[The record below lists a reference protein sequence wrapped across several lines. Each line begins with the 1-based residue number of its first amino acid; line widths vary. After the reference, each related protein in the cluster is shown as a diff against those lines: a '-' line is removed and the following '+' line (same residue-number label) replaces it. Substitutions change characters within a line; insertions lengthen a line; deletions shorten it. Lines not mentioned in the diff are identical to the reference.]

1 MTVPDYAGTP
11 TLPADEVF
19 VFPTSFA
26 QQRLWF
32 FDQFEPG
39 SPFYNIPTA
48 VRLKGALDV
57 GALSRALDEI
67 VRRHEAL
74 RTTFAVQAGQ
84 PVQVIAPALHL
95 PVDLVDLSG
104 LDETEREVETLRL
117 ATQEARTG
125 FDLTRGPLLRVRLLR
140 LSAQEHVILL
150 TMHHIVSDGWS
161 MGVLVGEIGALYDAF
176 AHGRPSPLPPLAI
189 QYADFAEW
197 QREYLTGAVLEQQL
211 AYWKQQ
217 LGGELPVL
225 NLPTDRPRPPVQSSL
240 GDARAREIPAGVLEA
255 FQAACRQEGASLF
268 MGLLAAFYVLLYRYT
283 GQTDLT
289 VGSPIANRNR
299 AEIEPLIGVFIN
311 TLVFRGQLDGDPT
324 FRQLLRRVRE
334 TALGAFAHQDLPFEM
349 LVDALQVE
357 RDLSR
362 SPLFQVMFILQ
373 NAPTG
378 LPRRGAPA
386 PAADGPALQM
396 EPLEIGTGTATFD
409 LTFSLSE
416 TATGL
421 DVSVEFNTDL
431 FDGATI
437 ERLLGHYETLVQAAS
452 TGLDQPIATLPLLT
466 APEREQLLVDWNATT
481 RRYDRAEWTVA
492 QLFEA
497 AVARTPDAEAVVW
510 PGTADRPGEVRLT
523 YAELDRRANQLAQHL
538 ITLGV
543 GPNLTVAMC
552 LDKSAEMI
560 VGVLGVLKAGG
571 AYVPLDPTHPADR
584 LGFMLADCGA
594 RVVLTQARLTEL
606 LTPLAGDARLI
617 ALDTDWDAI
626 ARQPAAS
633 PGPRS
638 GPDDLVYLIYT
649 SGSTGKSKGVLLA
662 QRSLVNQYLA
672 WEEAYELAA
681 VRAHLQMAN
690 FAFDVFS
697 GDFVRALCSGGTLV
711 LCPRELLLQ
720 PKELYAL
727 LRREGVQCAEFV
739 PAVLRQLIE
748 HLKETDQALDQMR
761 LLLCGSDSWYV
772 REYQEFLR
780 FCGPDTRFI
789 NSFGLTEATID
800 STFFES
806 RQLDLHADRLVPIG
820 RPFANTQLYILD
832 KRFQPVPV
840 GVPGELFVG
849 GLGVAR
855 GYLNRPE
862 LTAERFV
869 TLTLAG
875 GPAAS
880 IRLYRTGDLSRYLPD
895 GNVEFLGRADHQVK
909 IRGYRIEPGE
919 VEAVI
924 RQHPAV
930 RQTVVLA
937 RDGRLVAYLAA
948 DLAVDRVPIESRCRA
963 ALAQPGNGHLDGAG
977 ALDLPMLDLS
987 SGGLALADVPDA
999 WAAGHSLHLQPQL
1012 PGVAEAPEMTGTIL
1026 WKRGHEAGVMLD
1038 AGQPA
1043 QLALLRQSL
1052 KHVAA
1057 EDDLRVADLRGSD
1070 PRVPLRATCRVEFE
1084 DGRTRELVVENLSV
1098 GGARLL
1104 AEPELWKGGLPLR
1117 LCLLAGDGGGCDGPD
1132 ALWLDGVVW
1141 WHRDER
1147 AGVKFNTTPET
1158 RARLQ
1163 QRVEAF
1169 RQSQR
1174 FSLADLRTFL
1184 KSKLPDYMVP
1194 SAFVILDSLPLNSS
1208 GKIDRLALPAPDLAQ
1223 AETGVEYV
1231 APRTPTEEALAGVW
1245 AQVLTLPRVG
1255 VHDNFFELGGHSLLA
1270 TQLVSRVR
1278 DAFQLD
1284 LPLRK
1289 VFELPTIATLAEA
1302 VEAARQQQTGAYVPP
1317 IVPVPRDQPLPLS
1330 FAQQRLWFLDQLE
1343 PGSASYNLP
1352 EAVRLTGALNVGAL
1366 ERALNEIVR
1375 RHEALR
1381 TTFTLTAD
1389 GRPLQVIAPAL
1400 TLALA
1405 VTDLSAL
1412 PAPQRE
1418 AEATRLATAEA
1429 QRPFDLAA
1437 GPLVRAGLL
1446 RLAAAEHILL
1456 LTLHHIVGDDWSS
1469 SVLTQELA
1477 ALYDAFSHGR
1487 PSPLPDLRLQYAD
1500 FAAWQRG
1507 WLQGEVLETQLGYWR
1522 RQLAG
1527 APPVLELPTDRPRPA
1542 VQTFN
1547 GAYQSFTL
1555 PASLTRQLK
1564 AFTQREGATL
1574 FMTLLAAFDA
1584 LVQRYSGQT
1593 DFTIGT
1599 PIANRNRADIEG
1611 LIGFFVNTLVMR
1623 GDFADTPTFRQ
1634 ALRRGREAALGAY
1647 AHQDVPF
1654 EKLVD
1659 ALQPRRDLSRPPLF
1673 QVMFILQT
1681 AARPRGAVTPVP
1693 GLTLEPL
1700 VVHMGTSN
1708 FDLTLALEQTGAGL
1722 SGAIE
1727 YNADLFDEATIA
1739 RLARHFRALLAGAL
1753 ADPDQPVAALPL
1765 LSDSER
1771 RQILVDWNATA
1782 ADFPRDRCVH
1792 HLFEVQAARQPDA
1805 LAVVEAA
1812 GAALT
1817 YAELDRRA
1825 EQLAHH
1831 LRGLGVGPET
1841 LVGLAV
1847 ERSPEMLV
1855 GLLGILKA
1863 GGAYL
1868 PLDPA
1873 YPPERLAFMLQDSGT
1888 RLVLTQSRF
1897 AALLPA
1903 SAAQTLRLDADWPTI
1918 AQTPATDSWPQTTP
1932 DSLAYVIYTSGS
1944 TGTPKGVAV
1953 THGNLVNHNL
1963 AVVAAFGLSP
1973 ADRVLQFAT
1982 LNFDTAAEEIFPTWA
1997 AGATL
2002 VLRPAGP
2009 PPSGAELRQLSAD
2022 RGLTV
2027 LDLPTAYWHAWVGEL
2042 ELSGAQL
2049 PESLRLVVVG
2059 GEAALAERLVAWRR
2073 RAGGRVRWLNT
2084 YGPTEGTI
2092 IASLYEPREPGLD
2105 GRAIPIGRPI
2115 ANAQLYILDA
2125 RQQPVPV
2132 GVVGE
2137 LHIGGRG
2144 VARGYLN
2151 RPELT
2156 AEKFIELALDD
2167 GRRIEDEAADGRPPS
2182 PVQRLY
2188 RTGDLARFR
2197 PDGNVEFLGRG
2208 DEQVK
2213 VRGFRIE
2220 LGEVES
2226 ALLAHPAV
2234 KQAAV
2239 LARGRA
2245 EKQLV
2250 ACVVPADGEG
2260 AALPEQLR
2268 AHLQARLPEY
2278 MRPTAFVVL
2287 DQLPLTPN
2295 AKVDRRALAARVAEA
2310 APDSSAPA
2318 GQTAPRNPTEETL
2331 AAVWAQVLGLPRVG
2345 VHANFFEL
2353 GGDSI
2358 LSIQVIARAAQ
2369 AGLRL
2374 TPRQLFEHP
2383 TVAGLAAVA
2392 AVGVRVDAE
2401 QGLVTGSLPLT
2412 PIQRWFFQQAFP
2424 DPHHWNQ
2431 AVLFGVRVPL
2441 DRAALTAALGDLL
2454 AHHDALR
2461 LRFSAADGGG
2471 QAQLADLAGGVPLT
2485 WIDLSDQPEAEHGSA
2500 VETHAAQAQ
2509 ASLNLAEGPLL
2520 RAVYF
2525 NCGAGRPAR
2534 LLIVIHHLAVD
2545 GVSWRIL
2552 LEDLQTAYQQ
2562 RLAGAAPQLPAKTTS
2577 FKAWAERL
2585 AAYARTAAVQNEL
2598 PFWLETLAPGAG
2610 GLPVDLV
2617 DGDDDV
2623 ASEQSVAVTF
2633 TADETRALLQD
2644 VPRAYH
2650 TEINDAL
2657 LTALAQTLTRWT
2669 GARAALID
2677 LEGHGRE
2684 DVLPGVDVSRTVG
2697 WFTSVYPVRLELRP
2711 GLPPG
2716 EALKSVKEQLRRVPG
2731 RGLGYGLLRY
2741 LAAEPAL
2748 RGRPEAPVSFNYLGQ
2763 FGRQAAPEAGGPT
2776 PFEPAAE
2783 SSGLAQSPR
2792 AARSHRLDLNG
2803 GISAGCLRLEW
2814 TYSAARHRR
2823 ATVERLAGDF
2833 AQALRDLIAHC
2844 QAPQAG
2850 GHTPSDF
2857 KLAKLDQRKLDKV
2870 LAKVGK
2876 KDTPKR

>member
-1 MTVPDYAGTP
+1 MADLSQQIANLSPEKRALLEKLLKQEGVGQRPNRI
-11 TLPADEVF
+11 LPVRRDGGA
-19 VFPTSFA
+19 FPLSFA

-32 FDQFEPG
+32 FDQLEPG
-39 SPFYNIPTA
+39 SPLYNIPQA
-48 VRLKGALDV
+48 VRLTGRLDAGALEQ
-57 GALSRALDEI
+57 ALNEI

-74 RTTFAVQAGQ
+74 RTTFETRDGQ
-84 PVQVIAPALHL
+84 PVQVVAPSLALALAHADLTAL
-95 PVDLVDLSG
+95 PAA
-104 LDETEREVETLRL
+104 ERE
-117 ATQEARTG
+117 AEARRQAHAEAQRP
-125 FDLTRGPLLRVRLLR
+125 FDLRRGPLLRASLLK
-140 LSAQEHVILL
+140 LGADDHVVLL
-150 TMHHIVSDGWS
+150 TLHHIVSDGWS
-161 MGVLVGEIGALYDAF
+161 IGVLLRELAILYDAY
-176 AHGRPSPLPPLAI
+176 ASGRPSPLPPLPI
-189 QYADFAEW
+189 QYADFVHW
-197 QREYLTGAVLEQQL
+197 QRTTLAGAPLEQQL
-211 AYWKQQ
+211 TYWTQK
-217 LGGELPVL
+217 LGDLPPPL
-225 NLPTDRPRPPVQSSL
+225 ELPTDRPRPAILS
-240 GDARAREIPAGVLEA
+240 ARGAHHGFVFPAELAAGLNA
-255 FQAACRQEGASLF
+255 LAQAEGATLF
-268 MGLLAAFYVLLYRYT
+268 MALLAGFQILLSRYS
-283 GQTDLT
+283 GQTDIS
-289 VGSPIANRNR
+289 VGSPIANRTR

-311 TLVFRGQLDGDPT
+311 TLVLRTDLSSEPGAAEAPGFRA
-324 FRQLLRRVRE
+324 LLKRVRE
-334 TALGAFAHQDLPFEM
+334 TTLGAYAHQDLPFET
-349 LVDALQVE
+349 LVERLHPV

-362 SPLFQVMFILQ
+362 TPLFQAMFVLQ
-373 NAPTG
+373 NAPAAGAQPLPATG
-378 LPRRGAPA
+378 LRLTPIEAHS
-386 PAADGPALQM
+386 
-396 EPLEIGTGTATFD
+396 GTATFE
-409 LTFSLSE
+409 LTLSL
-416 TATGL
+416 TDTPQGL
-421 DVSVEFNTDL
+421 HGALEYSTDL
-431 FDGATI
+431 FDAATI
-437 ERLLGHYETLVQAAS
+437 ERLIGHFRVLLEAAVREP
-452 TGLDQPIATLPLLT
+452 DRPITRLPLLT
-466 APEREQLLVDWNATT
+466 AEERRLVLETWNATE
-481 RRYDRAEWTVA
+481 RAYPQAAGVH

-497 AVARTPDAEAVVW
+497 QAARTPEAIAAVV
-510 PGTADRPGEVRLT
+510 PAQAGRPRQTLT
-523 YAELDRRANQLAQHL
+523 YAELDQRAAQLARHL
-538 ITLGV
+538 RGLGV
-543 GPNLTVAMC
+543 GPESLVGLAVER
-552 LDKSAEMI
+552 SPEML
-560 VGVLGVLKAGG
+560 VGLLGILKAGG
-571 AYVPLDPTHPADR
+571 AYLPLDPDYPAER
-584 LGFMLADCGA
+584 LAFMLQDSGA
-594 RVVLTQARLTEL
+594 RWVLTTAALAPRLPSTSAQTL
-606 LTPLAGDARLI
+606 CLDA
-617 ALDTDWDAI
+617 DWEKI
-626 ARQPAAS
+626 AAS
-633 PGPRS
+633 ASDVEAPAPFS
-638 GPDDLVYLIYT
+638 PDSLAYVIYT
-649 SGSTGKSKGVLLA
+649 SGSTGTPKGVLVPHRAVVNHNLA
-662 QRSLVNQYLA
+662 MA
-672 WEEAYELAA
+672 EA
-681 VRAHLQMAN
+681 
-690 FAFDVFS
+690 
-697 GDFVRALCSGGTLV
+697 
-711 LCPRELLLQ
+711 
-720 PKELYAL
+720 
-727 LRREGVQCAEFV
+727 
-739 PAVLRQLIE
+739 
-748 HLKETDQALDQMR
+748 
-761 LLLCGSDSWYV
+761 
-772 REYQEFLR
+772 
-780 FCGPDTRFI
+780 
-789 NSFGLTEATID
+789 FGLTPADRVLQFATLNFDAAVEEIFPTWARGAAVVLRPAGPLLGGAELLALAEAEALTV
-800 STFFES
+800 
-806 RQLDLHADRLVPIG
+806 LDLPTAYWHAWVAELETLGRPLPPSLRLVIVGGEAASAEALAAWRRLAGERVRWLNTYGPTETTVVSTVYVLDAAADPRTVPPIG
-820 RPFANTQLYILD
+820 RPIANVRAYLLD
-832 KRFQPVPV
+832 RHGEPVPV
-840 GVPGELFVG
+840 GVPGELYLG

-869 TLTLAG
+869 EVALDDGQQTRDGFADSR
-875 GPAAS
+875 PSAS
-880 IRLYRTGDLSRYLPD
+880 VVRLYKTGDLCRYRPD
-895 GNVEFLGRADHQVK
+895 GNLVFVGRADEQVK
-909 IRGYRIEPGE
+909 IRGFRVELGEIE
-919 VEAVI
+919 AALQ
-924 RQHPAV
+924 QHPAV
-930 RQTVVLA
+930 QMAVV
-937 RDGRLVAYLAA
+937 VAL
-948 DLAVDRVPIESRCRA
+948 
-963 ALAQPGNGHLDGAG
+963 GAG
-977 ALDLPMLDLS
+977 ASRRLAAYIVPAAAGAAPSADELRAFLKARLPEYMLPAAW
-987 SGGLALADVPDA
+987 LALD
-999 WAAGHSLHLQPQL
+999 QL
-1012 PGVAEAPEMTGTIL
+1012 PL
-1026 WKRGHEAGVMLD
+1026 
-1038 AGQPA
+1038 
-1043 QLALLRQSL
+1043 
-1052 KHVAA
+1052 
-1057 EDDLRVADLRGSD
+1057 
-1070 PRVPLRATCRVEFE
+1070 
-1084 DGRTRELVVENLSV
+1084 
-1098 GGARLL
+1098 
-1104 AEPELWKGGLPLR
+1104 
-1117 LCLLAGDGGGCDGPD
+1117 
-1132 ALWLDGVVW
+1132 
-1141 WHRDER
+1141 
-1147 AGVKFNTTPET
+1147 TP
-1158 RARLQ
+1158 
-1163 QRVEAF
+1163 
-1169 RQSQR
+1169 
-1174 FSLADLRTFL
+1174 
-1184 KSKLPDYMVP
+1184 
-1194 SAFVILDSLPLNSS
+1194 N
-1208 GKIDRLALPAPDLAQ
+1208 GKVNRRALPAPEGSDQTPA
-1223 AETGVEYV
+1223 AAYV
-1231 APRTPTEEALAGVW
+1231 APRTPTEELLAEVW
-1245 AQVLTLPRVG
+1245 ARLLNRSRVG
-1255 VHDNFFELGGHSLLA
+1255 ALDHFFDLGGHSLLA
-1270 TQLVSRVR
+1270 TQLISRVR
-1278 DAFQLD
+1278 QTFDVE
-1284 LPLRK
+1284 LPLRA
-1289 VFELPTIATLAEA
+1289 VFEQPTIAGLAEQI
-1302 VEAARQQQTGAYVPP
+1302 EAARRGLALPP
-1317 IVPVPRDQPLPLS
+1317 LVPVPRTTPDGRPAPLPLS
-1330 FAQQRLWFLDQLE
+1330 FAQQRLWFIDQFE
-1343 PGSASYNLP
+1343 PNSAQYNLP
-1352 EAVRLTGALNVGAL
+1352 DVVRLRGTLDINALA
-1366 ERALNEIVR
+1366 RALDEIVR
-1375 RHEALR
+1375 RHEVLR
-1381 TTFTLTAD
+1381 TTFPTVD
-1389 GRPLQVIAPAL
+1389 GQPVPVVTPELSVPLPIV
-1400 TLALA
+1400 
-1405 VTDLSAL
+1405 DLSDRPEAE
-1412 PAPQRE
+1412 RE
-1418 AEATRLATAEA
+1418 AEALRLANAEA
-1429 QRPFDLAA
+1429 RRPFDLAR
-1437 GPLVRAGLL
+1437 GPLLRATLL
-1446 RLAAAEHILL
+1446 RLRADEHLAL
-1456 LTLHHIVGDDWSS
+1456 LTLHHIASDGWSS
-1469 SVLTQELA
+1469 GVLTRELA
-1477 ALYDAFSHGR
+1477 ALYSAFAAGA
-1487 PSPLPDLRLQYAD
+1487 PSPLPPLPLQYAD
-1500 FAAWQRG
+1500 YAAWQRS
-1507 WLQGEVLETQLGYWR
+1507 WLHGDVLAAQLDYWR
-1522 RQLAG
+1522 RTLG
-1527 APPVLELPTDRPRPA
+1527 EDPPALDLPTDRPRPA
-1542 VQTFN
+1542 VQTSR
-1547 GAYQSFTL
+1547 GALLPFTL
-1555 PASLTRQLK
+1555 DAALLQGLEALSR
-1564 AFTQREGATL
+1564 AEGATL
-1574 FMTLLAAFDA
+1574 FMTLLTGFQALLHRYTGQAAIH
-1584 LVQRYSGQT
+1584 V
-1593 DFTIGT
+1593 GT
-1599 PIANRNRADIEG
+1599 PIANRTRAEVEG

-1963 AVVAAFGLSP
+1963 AVVAAFGLTP

>member
-1574 FMTLLAAFDA
+1574 FMTLLAAFAA

-1611 LIGFFVNTLVMR
+1611 LIGFFVNTLVLR
-1623 GDFADTPTFRQ
+1623 ADLSGAPSFRQ
-1634 ALRRGREAALGAY
+1634 LLQRVRETALGAY

-1654 EKLVD
+1654 EMVVD
-1659 ALQPRRDLSRPPLF
+1659 ALHPQRNLSHAPLF
-1673 QVMFILQT
+1673 QVMFALQNT
-1681 AARPRGAVTPVP
+1681 PLGAVTLSAGTAPLSLAPV
-1693 GLTLEPL
+1693 EA
-1700 VVHMGTSN
+1700 HSGTAK
-1708 FDLTLALEQTGAGL
+1708 FDLTLFMVEEGETL
-1722 SGAIE
+1722 SGALE
-1727 YNADLFDEATIA
+1727 YNTDLFDAATIT
-1739 RLARHFRALLAGAL
+1739 RLAGHFQNLLAAL
-1753 ADPDQPVAALPL
+1753 VAEPDRPVAQVPL
-1765 LSDSER
+1765 LSEAER
-1771 RQILVDWNATA
+1771 RQLVVTWNQTDAP
-1782 ADFPRDRCVH
+1782 FPDHLLVH
-1792 HLFEVQAARQPDA
+1792 QLFEQQAALTPQA
-1805 LAVVEAA
+1805 LAAVDATT
-1812 GAALT
+1812 ALT
-1817 YAELDRRA
+1817 YAELDARA
-1825 EQLAHH
+1825 NQLAHH
-1831 LRGLGVGPET
+1831 LQALGVGPET
-1841 LVGLAV
+1841 LVGLCLTRSTAV
-1847 ERSPEMLV
+1847 PIAI
-1855 GLLGILKA
+1855 LGVLKA
-1863 GGAYL
+1863 GGAYV
-1868 PLDPA
+1868 PIDPG
-1873 YPPERLAFMLQDSGT
+1873 YPAERIAFMLQDT
-1888 RLVLTQSRF
+1888 RAPVVLTEAGLWSR
-1897 AALLPA
+1897 
-1903 SAAQTLRLDADWPTI
+1903 AAQSLGAHLQLPGFRVLCLDADWPLI
-1918 AQTPATDSWPQTTP
+1918 AQAPAAPPPNRATP

-1944 TGTPKGVAV
+1944 TGTPKGAMLEHRGVVNYLTWCRQAYPLHAGAGSPVHSSIAFDLTVTSLIAPLTTGRAVHLLPDDLGVEALSDLLNRAGDFSLIKITPAHLKLVGDQLRPDQAPAKTRAFIIGGENLLPEHVAFWLRHAPN
-1953 THGNLVNHNL
+1953 TALVN
-1963 AVVAAFGLSP
+1963 
-1973 ADRVLQFAT
+1973 
-1982 LNFDTAAEEIFPTWA
+1982 E
-1997 AGATL
+1997 
-2002 VLRPAGP
+2002 
-2009 PPSGAELRQLSAD
+2009 
-2022 RGLTV
+2022 
-2027 LDLPTAYWHAWVGEL
+2027 
-2042 ELSGAQL
+2042 
-2049 PESLRLVVVG
+2049 
-2059 GEAALAERLVAWRR
+2059 
-2073 RAGGRVRWLNT
+2073 
-2084 YGPTEGTI
+2084 YGPTETVVGCCVYTEDP
-2092 IASLYEPREPGLD
+2092 ARPS
-2105 GRAIPIGRPI
+2105 AAVVPIGRPI
-2115 ANAQLYILDA
+2115 LNTQLYVLDEHL
-2125 RQQPVPV
+2125 QPVPI
-2132 GVVGE
+2132 GVAGE
-2137 LHIGGRG
+2137 LYIGGVQVG
-2144 VARGYLN
+2144 RGYLN

-2156 AEKFIELALDD
+2156 AERF
-2167 GRRIEDEAADGRPPS
+2167 RPDPFR
-2182 PVQRLY
+2182 PGGRLY
-2188 RTGDLARFR
+2188 RSGDLARYR
-2197 PDGNVEFLGRG
+2197 ADGNLECLGRL
-2208 DEQVK
+2208 DFQVK
-2213 VRGFRIE
+2213 IRGFRVE
-2220 LGEVES
+2220 LGEIEATLS
-2226 ALLAHPAV
+2226 QHPGV
-2234 KQAAV
+2234 KQNVVWVWTEAGHKRLAAYI
-2239 LARGRA
+2239 
-2245 EKQLV
+2245 
-2250 ACVVPADGEG
+2250 VPAQSG
-2260 AALPEQLR
+2260 AAPAGLAAELR
-2268 AHLQARLPEY
+2268 EFLRERLPEY
-2278 MRPTAFVVL
+2278 MVPAAFVPMET
-2287 DQLPLTPN
+2287 LPLN
-2295 AKVDRRALAARVAEA
+2295 ANGKVERKALPAPDQAARGTA
-2310 APDSSAPA
+2310 AAYV
-2318 GQTAPRNPTEETL
+2318 APRNPAEAAL
-2331 AAVWAQVLGLPRVG
+2331 AAVWAEVLNLERVG
-2345 VHANFFEL
+2345 IQDNFFDL

-2358 LSIQVIARAAQ
+2358 LSLQIIARARQ
-2369 AGLRL
+2369 AGLHL
-2374 TPRQLFEHP
+2374 TPRQVFETP
-2383 TVAGLAAVA
+2383 TVEGLAAAAA
-2392 AVGVRVDAE
+2392 AV
-2401 QGLVTGSLPLT
+2401 T
-2412 PIQRWFFQQAFP
+2412 
-2424 DPHHWNQ
+2424 
-2431 AVLFGVRVPL
+2431 
-2441 DRAALTAALGDLL
+2441 
-2454 AHHDALR
+2454 
-2461 LRFSAADGGG
+2461 
-2471 QAQLADLAGGVPLT
+2471 
-2485 WIDLSDQPEAEHGSA
+2485 
-2500 VETHAAQAQ
+2500 
-2509 ASLNLAEGPLL
+2509 
-2520 RAVYF
+2520 
-2525 NCGAGRPAR
+2525 
-2534 LLIVIHHLAVD
+2534 
-2545 GVSWRIL
+2545 
-2552 LEDLQTAYQQ
+2552 
-2562 RLAGAAPQLPAKTTS
+2562 
-2577 FKAWAERL
+2577 
-2585 AAYARTAAVQNEL
+2585 
-2598 PFWLETLAPGAG
+2598 
-2610 GLPVDLV
+2610 
-2617 DGDDDV
+2617 
-2623 ASEQSVAVTF
+2623 
-2633 TADETRALLQD
+2633 
-2644 VPRAYH
+2644 
-2650 TEINDAL
+2650 
-2657 LTALAQTLTRWT
+2657 
-2669 GARAALID
+2669 
-2677 LEGHGRE
+2677 
-2684 DVLPGVDVSRTVG
+2684 
-2697 WFTSVYPVRLELRP
+2697 
-2711 GLPPG
+2711 
-2716 EALKSVKEQLRRVPG
+2716 
-2731 RGLGYGLLRY
+2731 
-2741 LAAEPAL
+2741 AEPELQPA
-2748 RGRPEAPVSFNYLGQ
+2748 
-2763 FGRQAAPEAGGPT
+2763 EAGGA
-2776 PFEPAAE
+2776 EAGPA
-2783 SSGLAQSPR
+2783 
-2792 AARSHRLDLNG
+2792 
-2803 GISAGCLRLEW
+2803 
-2814 TYSAARHRR
+2814 
-2823 ATVERLAGDF
+2823 AGDF
-2833 AQALRDLIAHC
+2833 GWDDDDLNDILGAI
-2844 QAPQAG
+2844 
-2850 GHTPSDF
+2850 D
-2857 KLAKLDQRKLDKV
+2857 KLA
-2870 LAKVGK
+2870 
-2876 KDTPKR
+2876 